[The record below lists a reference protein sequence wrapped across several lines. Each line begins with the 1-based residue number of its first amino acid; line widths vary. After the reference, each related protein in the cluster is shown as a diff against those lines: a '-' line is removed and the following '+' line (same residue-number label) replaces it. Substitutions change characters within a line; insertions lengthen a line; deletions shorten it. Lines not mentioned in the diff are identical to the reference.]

1 MFSIIRNTLTSK
13 AERRTALSEIHPELY
28 LERAAAIRIAK
39 IKETIGII
47 AMLAFG
53 AFAFLFWLAYEG
65 WITPDM
71 FK

>member
-1 MFSIIRNTLTSK
+1 MVSIIRNTITSQ
-13 AERRTALSEIHPELY
+13 AERQAALSEINPELY
-28 LERAAAIRIAK
+28 LERVAAIRWGK
-39 IKETIGII
+39 IKETAAMFAAI
-47 AMLAFG
+47 AMG